1 MFQLKKVALI
11 LVRPVY
17 FLLAWKTWFLN
28 SEWQLCW
35 IFLSGSVFFQ
45 HLEYIMPLPSDLESF
60 CWKLADSLWWF
71 PLYIP
76 SWFLLLLW
84 KFSCVS
90 TFNNY
95 NVSWYGSLWGL
106 FGTFP
111 NFLDLNVFS
120 SLVRGVLSTFSFF
133 SCCAYL
139 LSHVWLLAT
148 PWTMAHQAPLSMRLL
163 QARTLEWVAIPFSRG
178 SFQPRDWTQVSRTA
192 GRFCT
197 VWATREAWCYFTSP
211 VNSLHFF
218 FILISFYCSVSL
230 SLTALCLSSLI
241 LFTVI

>member
-1 MFQLKKVALI
+1 MAFMFQLKKVALI
-11 LVRPVY
+11 LVRPIY
-17 FLLAWKTWFLN
+17 FLLAWKTWSLN

-35 IFLSGSVFFQ
+35 VFLSGSVFFQ
-45 HLEYIMPLPSDLESF
+45 HLEYIMPLPSDLASF

-71 PLYIP
+71 PLYVP
-76 SWFLLLLW
+76 SCFLLLLW
-84 KFSCVS
+84 KFSCVF

-120 SLVRGVLSTFSFF
+120 SLVRGVFSTFSFF

-148 PWTMAHQAPLSMRLL
+148 PWTMAHQPPLSV
-163 QARTLEWVAIPFSRG
+163 Q
-178 SFQPRDWTQVSRTA
+178 
-192 GRFCT
+192 
-197 VWATREAWCYFTSP
+197 
-211 VNSLHFF
+211 
-218 FILISFYCSVSL
+218 IL
-230 SLTALCLSSLI
+230 
-241 LFTVI
+241 